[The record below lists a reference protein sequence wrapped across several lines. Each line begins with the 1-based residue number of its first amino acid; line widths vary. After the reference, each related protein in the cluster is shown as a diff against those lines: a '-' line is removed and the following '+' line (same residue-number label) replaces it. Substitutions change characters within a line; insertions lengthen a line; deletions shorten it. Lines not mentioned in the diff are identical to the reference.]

1 MYQGIGKCQ
10 IKICVAKVIYCST
23 LIWSKSCE
31 NIKLNLWVLWSP
43 KFICFGIYNQIWQ
56 MYPRIGACQNIF
68 LITNVFYY
76 SYLIQSKSSE
86 KIEQNMQV
94 QRSLKYIFSVFR
106 TKSGKCTKVQEHIR
120 PKSLLSVLCTIQTSH
135 KKKLVND
142 CFFLIRPNIHLPDQR

>member
-10 IKICVAKVIYCST
+10 IKICVTEVIYCST
-23 LIWSKSCE
+23 LTQSKSCE
-31 NIKLNLWVLWSP
+31 KYKLNLQVLCLP
-43 KFICFGIYNQIWQ
+43 KFTCLGIPNQIWQ
-56 MYPRIGACQNIF
+56 MYQGIGACQNTF

-76 SYLIQSKSSE
+76 SYLIQSKSCE

-120 PKSLLSVLCTIQTSH
+120 HKSFLSVLYTIQTSH
-135 KKKLVND
+135 KQKVMKQLKHFQ
-142 CFFLIRPNIHLPDQR
+142 FF